1 MIKAKT
7 NNKKQSFMK
16 GVLILMVS
24 QVLIKLLGFAYRW
37 YMTNKPGF
45 GDEGNGLYGA
55 GFQIYTLLLAL
66 SSIGVP
72 NAISKL
78 VSEKLA
84 VGDTKAA
91 HRIFRIAFYM
101 FGTIGFIGTSILFF
115 GANFIA
121 NVILCNPRVEYTL
134 IALSPSVFFV
144 TVSSVIRGY
153 FAGFQNMTA
162 TATSQTLEQI
172 YKTVITIVILI
183 VLTGQDVEIMA
194 AGANLATTLA
204 TMLSFAYLYIF
215 YTKRRKEIFEGIK
228 KSTHYTRESIF
239 KVIKGI
245 ICVSI
250 PISLSSIISA
260 INKNVDSITVIRGL
274 KSIGWSEELANN
286 AYGMLTGKIDTLINL
301 PLSFNIAFAISLV
314 PAISASIS
322 KGDKKSAKKRI
333 SFSLLVTML
342 IGMPCTMGLVVLA
355 EPILKLL
362 FPNAPDGAMLL
373 GVSSLVIIFTLL
385 AQTVN
390 GALQGLGKVAIPAI
404 ALACGAMAKVF
415 VNITLIPIHHINI
428 YGAAIGSII
437 CNMVSF
443 VIAFVVLKRN
453 IKLDLNF
460 NKFVLKPCVATAMMC
475 VCSIFTYNFCST
487 ITNLKIS
494 TLISIFVAIVIY
506 ILSVTVLKIFSK
518 EEIYM
523 IPFGHNIYELLV
535 KFGIYKE
542 KIK

>member
-24 QVLIKLLGFAYRW
+24 QVIIKLLGFAYRW

-84 VGDTKAA
+84 VGDAKGA

-115 GANFIA
+115 GANYIA

-183 VLTGQDVEIMA
+183 VLTGQDIEIMA

-215 YTKRRKEIFEGIK
+215 YTKRRKKIFEGIK
-228 KSTHYTRESIF
+228 KPTHYARESIF

-274 KSIGWSEELANN
+274 KSIGWSEKLANN

-322 KGDKKSAKKRI
+322 KGDKNSAIKRI

-342 IGMPCTMGLVVLA
+342 IGLPCTMGLVVFA
-355 EPILKLL
+355 DPILKLL
-362 FPNAPDGAMLL
+362 FPNASNGASLL
-373 GVSSLVIIFTLL
+373 SINSIVIIFTLL
-385 AQTVN
+385 AQTIN
-390 GALQGLGKVAIPAI
+390 GALQGLGKVATPAI
-404 ALACGAMAKVF
+404 ALACGVVVKIF
-415 VNITLIPIHHINI
+415 VNITLIPVEHINI
-428 YGAAIGSII
+428 YGAALGSII
-437 CNMVSF
+437 CNIVSF
-443 VIAFVVLKRN
+443 IIAFVVLIKS
-453 IKLDLNF
+453 IKLDLTF
-460 NKFVLKPCVATAMMC
+460 SKFFLKPCIATAMMC
-475 VCSIFTYNFCST
+475 ICSIFTYNFFNK
-487 ITNLKIS
+487 ITSLKIAI
-494 TLISIFVAIVIY
+494 LISISVAIIIY
-506 ILSVTVLKIFSK
+506 LLSVIVLKIFSK

-523 IPFGHNIYELLV
+523 LPGGHNILDILV